1 MRVKHRREGKCK
13 IVLHFSMRVVP
24 RIMMIRPGTGNCPGV
39 LFMYTGAKGYL
50 LLSQYAPGAASR
62 GKNLPL
68 LDCTLEKN
76 NPSRNFIKRREQT
89 K

>member
-39 LFMYTGAKGYL
+39 LFMR
-50 LLSQYAPGAASR
+50 R